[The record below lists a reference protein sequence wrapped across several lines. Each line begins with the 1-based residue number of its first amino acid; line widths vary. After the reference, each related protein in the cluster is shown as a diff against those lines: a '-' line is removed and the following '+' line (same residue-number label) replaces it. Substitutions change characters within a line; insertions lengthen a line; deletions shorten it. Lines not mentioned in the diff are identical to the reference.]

1 MNYLEELKKRVAAAF
16 ENATGK
22 EDIDNLSSINT
33 TIGLVEQEQ
42 NQLMAKNKE
51 LIAAYKEAV
60 ENGTDCFGGA
70 VLHPGISKQAA
81 KEPTDVPPVQQAPD
95 FAAFVAQEL
104 SK

>member
-22 EDIDNLSSINT
+22 ADIDNLSAINT

-51 LIAAYKEAV
+51 LIAAYKE
-60 ENGTDCFGGA
+60 A

>member
-60 ENGTDCFGGA
+60 
-70 VLHPGISKQAA
+70 LHPGISKQAA
-81 KEPTDVPPVQQAPD
+81 KEPTDVPQVQKAPD

>member
-16 ENATGK
+16 ENATDK
-22 EDIDNLSSINT
+22 ADIDNLSSINT

-60 ENGTDCFGGA
+60 M
-70 VLHPGISKQAA
+70 HPGISKQAA

>member
-42 NQLMAKNKE
+42 TQLMAKNKE
-51 LIAAYKEAV
+51 LIAAYKE
-60 ENGTDCFGGA
+60 A

>member
-16 ENATGK
+16 ENATDKAG
-22 EDIDNLSSINT
+22 IDNLSAINT

-42 NQLMAKNKE
+42 NKLMAKNKE
-51 LIAAYKEAV
+51 LIAAYKE
-60 ENGTDCFGGA
+60 A

>member
-16 ENATGK
+16 ENATDKAG
-22 EDIDNLSSINT
+22 IDNLSAINT

-51 LIAAYKEAV
+51 LIAAYKE
-60 ENGTDCFGGA
+60 A